1 MDQMQQQYQSIQLLR
16 GSPIQEEHLEFV
28 LSLEVVKHFSKI
40 SAVRAL
46 KPITSALEQ
55 GDSKNYKNHWSDLLR
70 YETFCKLT
78 AVASDLAPLYLPQLD
93 LPRVNEDHKE
103 MSKHCMKLTMKYDPS

>member
-1 MDQMQQQYQSIQLLR
+1 MEQIQQHQAIQLLR

-40 SAVRAL
+40 SSVRAL

-55 GDSKNYKNHWSDLLR
+55 GDSKNYKNHWGDLLR
-70 YETFCKLT
+70 YETICKLT
-78 AVASDLAPLYLPQLD
+78 AAASDLAPLYLP
-93 LPRVNEDHKE
+93 
-103 MSKHCMKLTMKYDPS
+103 

>member
-1 MDQMQQQYQSIQLLR
+1 MDQMQQQYQSIQLLK

-70 YETFCKLT
+70 YET
-78 AVASDLAPLYLPQLD
+78 YLPQLD
-93 LPRVNEDHKE
+93 LPRVNEEHKE
-103 MSKHCMKLTMKYDPS
+103 MSKHCIKLTMKYDPS